1 MYTMI
6 DERGLPRRREFFI
19 KVTVGTQ
26 SAVGSGPN
34 KKVAKRAA
42 AEVNNKIYIKLY
54 LSHFYRSNCRFAT
67 ATLKK
72 SF

>member
-1 MYTMI
+1 MI

-54 LSHFYRSNCRFAT
+54 LSHFYRSNWRFAT